1 MNRQKQRLRIKY
13 GIGVRNEEFQK
24 RKVHM
29 NDEDAVMAKLENI
42 VDQKYLDFEC
52 MCKNTNDAATKALRE
67 AEYWTRQRTK
77 LQRPIV
83 LLEREVGL
91 IR

>member
-1 MNRQKQRLRIKY
+1 
-13 GIGVRNEEFQK
+13 
-24 RKVHM
+24 M
-29 NDEDAVMAKLENI
+29 NDEDAAMAKLENI
-42 VDQKYLDFEC
+42 VGQKYLEFEC

-83 LLEREVGL
+83 LLERDVASIRLVSFGL
-91 IR
+91 EFYKL